1 MLRRYFAAAIVL
13 AITLVVL
20 VAIWPQLFG
29 LQRTAGI
36 AQLVS
41 FRGVVL
47 GALAVGVLALVF
59 FAALTPA
66 RRRFA
71 VSIAVV
77 LIAGIALQGIV
88 VASRGSGNLD
98 FETATASTVTVLAWN
113 TLGDAP
119 GEHAVATLA
128 LDTDADVVVLSETS
142 AAFGVA
148 VRDLMGASGRPMQA
162 FTVSYD
168 QISKARSTTLLI
180 AESLGVYLVDPDQ
193 RTSSVLPSVVAQ
205 PANGSGPTIIGVHLV
220 APLPP
225 ELAHWNTDLDWMAG
239 ACVGD
244 NVIIAGDFNSTV
256 DHFAGLGVGE
266 ATLGECTDA
275 AAATNNAAVGTWPTS
290 LPPLFGAPI
299 DHVMATNNWRFT
311 GMRVIENYDGY
322 GSDHRPVLAQL
333 FPAS

>member
-13 AITLVVL
+13 AIALVLL

-29 LQRTAGI
+29 LQRAAGV

-47 GALAVGVLALVF
+47 GGLLVGALALLF

-71 VSIAVV
+71 FSIALV
-77 LIAGIALQGIV
+77 LIAGAVLQGVV

-98 FETATASTVTVLAWN
+98 FETASASTVTVLAWN

-128 LDTDADVVVLSETS
+128 LDTDADVVVLAETS
-142 AAFGVA
+142 APFGLA
-148 VRDLMGASGRPMQA
+148 VQELMGASGRPMQA
-162 FTVSYD
+162 FTLSYD

-180 AESLGVYLVDPDQ
+180 AESLGEYVVNPDQ
-193 RTSSVLPSVVAQ
+193 KTSSVLPSVVAV
-205 PANGSGPTIIGVHLV
+205 PADGSGPTIVGVHLV
-220 APLPP
+220 APLPG
-225 ELAHWNTDLDWMAG
+225 ELAHWNSDLDWMAG
-239 ACVGD
+239 ACAHD
-244 NVIIAGDFNSTV
+244 NVIIAGDFNATI
-256 DHFAGLGVGE
+256 DHFTGLGTGE
-266 ATLGECTDA
+266 AALGACVDA
-275 AAATNNAAVGTWPTS
+275 AVATNNAAVGTWPTS
-290 LPPLFGAPI
+290 LPPLFGTPI